1 MATTTQIIREAP
13 EIEALKRGLIESAKG
28 LVEGYTIDPV
38 TGEQVPVEGGG
49 RQILPTQQIA
59 GFDPLQQKAFAAA
72 DPGAAGIGGYKPYMA
87 TGTGTLGTGL
97 GTMGTGLGTVGQ
109 AAQPLQQAQQALYGS
124 AGRFTG
130 DPGYTAGQFAGESGY
145 TAGQFAGGPGYT
157 AAGYGGGP
165 GYTAAGYGGGPGYEA
180 GGFDP
185 QSVSAYMDPY
195 EDAVIQQAMSDIRRQ
210 GDIAQ
215 QGLSAQAVGAGAFGG
230 SRQGIQQNEMNRN
243 ILEQQART
251 AAGLRSAGYQGAMG
265 QAQQAFEAQQRRQQ
279 AQAQFGTQA
288 QQQAFEDQQR
298 RQQAQAQFGTQA
310 GLQGFEAQ
318 QRRQQA
324 QAQFGTQ
331 SQQQA
336 FEDQQRRAQAEAQF
350 GLGSRQ
356 RGFEDWQRRQ
366 QAQAQFGTQSQQQA
380 FENQQRR
387 QQQMAQLYGGI
398 GQLYGGL
405 GAQQAGIGAQQ
416 AGVGA
421 QQLGA
426 AQLAQATGLRD
437 ISTLAQFGGQQ
448 QALAQAQ
455 LDATRGNL
463 QRQQFE
469 PYGRLG
475 FLSDIYKGAPSTTMS
490 LGSQL
495 TPPPPQPSTIQQ
507 FGSLGVGLL
516 GTQAAMKQLG
526 GGAGGGG
533 LFG

>member
-1 MATTTQIIREAP
+1 MVTSTQIVREAP

-28 LVEGYTIDPV
+28 LVEGYTIDPD
-38 TGEQVPVEGGG
+38 TGEQVPITGGG
-49 RQILPTQQIA
+49 RQILPPQQIA

-72 DPGAAGIGGYKPYMA
+72 DPGAGGIGGYQNYLTA
-87 TGTGTLGTGL
+87 GAGTLGTGL
-97 GTMGTGLGTVGQ
+97 GTMGTGLGTMGL

-124 AGRFTG
+124 AGQFG
-130 DPGYTAGQFAGESGY
+130 GGPGYTAGQF
-145 TAGQFAGGPGYT
+145 
-157 AAGYGGGP
+157 GGGP
-165 GYTAAGYGGGPGYEA
+165 GYTAGQFGGGPGYTAGQFGGGPGYEA

-195 EDAVIQQAMSDIRRQ
+195 EDTVVQQAMSDIQRQ

-230 SRQGIQQNEMNRN
+230 SRQGIQQNEMNRI

-265 QAQQAFEAQQRRQQ
+265 QAQQGFEAQQRRAQ

-298 RQQAQAQFGTQA
+298 RQQAQAQFGTQT

-318 QRRQQA
+318 QRRA
-324 QAQFGTQ
+324 
-331 SQQQA
+331 
-336 FEDQQRRAQAEAQF
+336 
-350 GLGSRQ
+350 
-356 RGFEDWQRRQ
+356 

-405 GAQQAGIGAQQ
+405 GAQQAGVGVQQ
-416 AGVGA
+416 AGIGG
-421 QQLGA
+421 QRLGA

-437 ISTLAQFGGQQ
+437 IGTLSQFGGQQ
-448 QALAQAQ
+448 QALEQAR
-455 LDATRGNL
+455 LDAERANL

-475 FLSDIYKGAPSTTMS
+475 FLSDIYKGAPSTSMS

-495 TPPPPQPSTIQQ
+495 TPPPAQPSSLQQ
-507 FGSLGVGLL
+507 LGSLGVGLL
-516 GTQAAMKQLG
+516 GTTAAMRQLG

-533 LFG
+533 LFS

>member
-28 LVEGYTIDPV
+28 LVEGYTIDPE

-97 GTMGTGLGTVGQ
+97 GTLRTGLTTMGQ
-109 AAQPLQQAQQALYGS
+109 AGVPLQQAQQALYGS

-130 DPGYTAGQFAGESGY
+130 GTGYDPTQFTGGIGYEAE
-145 TAGQFAGGPGYT
+145 
-157 AAGYGGGP
+157 
-165 GYTAAGYGGGPGYEA
+165 GYGGGPGYEA

-195 EDAVIQQAMSDIRRQ
+195 EDTVVQQAMSDIQRQ

-251 AAGLRSAGYQGAMG
+251 AAGLRSAGYQSAMG
-265 QAQQAFEAQQRRQQ
+265 QAQQAFEA
-279 AQAQFGTQA
+279 
-288 QQQAFEDQQR
+288 QQR

-331 SQQQA
+331 AQQQA
-336 FEDQQRRAQAEAQF
+336 FEDQ
-350 GLGSRQ
+350 
-356 RGFEDWQRRQ
+356 QRRQ

-405 GAQQAGIGAQQ
+405 GAQQAGIGARQ

-516 GTQAAMKQLG
+516 GTQAAMKQFG
-526 GGAGGGG
+526 GGAGGAG

>member
-1 MATTTQIIREAP
+1 MVTITEQIVREA
-13 EIEALKRGLIESAKG
+13 G
-28 LVEGYTIDPV
+28 
-38 TGEQVPVEGGG
+38 PVEARKLGLL
-49 RQILPTQQIA
+49 QA
-59 GFDPLQQKAFAAA
+59 GFDLAGKPESEIDFAAEGAEKQVAGFTDLQRKAFAAA
-72 DPGAAGIGGYKPYMA
+72 DPGAAGIGGYQPHLTA
-87 TGTGTLGTGL
+87 GAGTLETGL
-97 GTMGTGLGTVGQ
+97 GTMGTGLGTMGQ

-130 DPGYTAGQFAGESGY
+130 APGYTAQQFG
-145 TAGQFAGGPGYT
+145 GGPGYT

-195 EDAVIQQAMSDIRRQ
+195 EDAVVQQAMSDIRRQ

-230 SRQGIQQNEMNRN
+230 SRQGIQQNELGRN

-298 RQQAQAQFGTQA
+298 RQQAQAQFGTQTGLQGFEA
-310 GLQGFEAQ
+310 QQRREQAQAQFGTQSQQQAFEDRQRRQQAQAQFGTQTGLQGFEAQ

-336 FEDQQRRAQAEAQF
+336 FEDQQRR
-350 GLGSRQ
+350 L
-356 RGFEDWQRRQ
+356 
-366 QAQAQFGTQSQQQA
+366 QAQSQFGTQSQQQA

-387 QQQMAQLYGGI
+387 QQQLAQLYGGI

-405 GAQQAGIGAQQ
+405 GAQQAGLGAQQ
-416 AGVGA
+416 AGIGG

-426 AQLAQATGLRD
+426 AQLAQTTGLKD
-437 ISTLAQFGGQQ
+437 IATLSQLGGQQ
-448 QALAQAQ
+448 QALSQAQYDAAQANAIKQ
-455 LDATRGNL
+455 LY
-463 QRQQFE
+463 E
-469 PYGRLG
+469 PYSRVA
-475 FLSDIYKGAPSTTMS
+475 FLSDIYKGAPSTQMS
-490 LGSQL
+490 LGSQVA
-495 TPPPPQPSTIQQ
+495 PPAPGPSAIQQ
-507 FGSLGVGLL
+507 FGSIGTGLL
-516 GTQAAMKQLG
+516 GLAGAAKTTG
-526 GGAGGGG
+526 I
-533 LFG
+533 F

>member
-1 MATTTQIIREAP
+1 
-13 EIEALKRGLIESAKG
+13 
-28 LVEGYTIDPV
+28 
-38 TGEQVPVEGGG
+38 VPITGGG
-49 RQILPTQQIA
+49 RQILPPQQIA

-72 DPGAAGIGGYKPYMA
+72 DPGAGGIGGYQNYLTA
-87 TGTGTLGTGL
+87 GAGTLGTGL
-97 GTMGTGLGTVGQ
+97 GTMGTGLGTMGL

-124 AGRFTG
+124 AGQFG
-130 DPGYTAGQFAGESGY
+130 GGPGYTAGQF
-145 TAGQFAGGPGYT
+145 
-157 AAGYGGGP
+157 GGGP
-165 GYTAAGYGGGPGYEA
+165 GYTAGQFGGGPGYEAGQFGGGPGYEA

-195 EDAVIQQAMSDIRRQ
+195 EDTVVQQAMSDIQRQ

-230 SRQGIQQNEMNRN
+230 SRQGIQQNEMNRI

-265 QAQQAFEAQQRRQQ
+265 QAQQGFEAQQRRAQ

-298 RQQAQAQFGTQA
+298 RQQAQAQFGTQT

-318 QRRQQA
+318 QRRAQA

-331 SQQQA
+331 AQQQA
-336 FEDQQRRAQAEAQF
+336 FEDQQRRA
-350 GLGSRQ
+350 
-356 RGFEDWQRRQ
+356 

-405 GAQQAGIGAQQ
+405 GAQQAGVGVQQ
-416 AGVGA
+416 AGIGG
-421 QQLGA
+421 QRLGA

-437 ISTLAQFGGQQ
+437 IGTLS
-448 QALAQAQ
+448 Q
-455 LDATRGNL
+455 LNW
-463 QRQQFE
+463 Q
-469 PYGRLG
+469 RLG
-475 FLSDIYKGAPSTTMS
+475 KWAAASWVLRQKAPMAWP
-490 LGSQL
+490 LRRAL
-495 TPPPPQPSTIQQ
+495 W
-507 FGSLGVGLL
+507 
-516 GTQAAMKQLG
+516 
-526 GGAGGGG
+526 
-533 LFG
+533 

>member
-1 MATTTQIIREAP
+1 MPITTQIVREAP

-28 LVEGYTIDPV
+28 LVEGYTIDPD
-38 TGEQVPVEGGG
+38 TGKQVPVEGGG
-49 RQILPTQQIA
+49 RVDYAEKGATKRISPFTA
-59 GFDPLQQKAFAAA
+59 LQQDAFSRAQAT
-72 DPGAAGIGGYKPYMA
+72 GGIGGYQPHLT
-87 TGTGTLGTGL
+87 TGRQTLGTGL
-97 GTMGTGLGTVGQ
+97 GTIGTGLDTMGQ
-109 AAQPLQQAQQALYGS
+109 ATQPLQQAQQALYGS

-130 DPGYTAGQFAGESGY
+130 APGYTAQQFG
-145 TAGQFAGGPGYT
+145 GGPGYT
-157 AAGYGGGP
+157 AAGYEGGP
-165 GYTAAGYGGGPGYEA
+165 GYTAQQYGGGPGYEA

-230 SRQGIQQNEMNRN
+230 SRQGIQQNELDRN

-318 QRRQQA
+318 QRREQA

-336 FEDQQRRAQAEAQF
+336 FEDQQRR
-350 GLGSRQ
+350 L
-356 RGFEDWQRRQ
+356 
-366 QAQAQFGTQSQQQA
+366 QAQSQFGTQSQQQA

-405 GAQQAGIGAQQ
+405 GAQQAGLGAQQ
-416 AGVGA
+416 AGIGG

-426 AQLAQATGLRD
+426 AQLAQTTGLRD
-437 ISTLAQFGGQQ
+437 ISTLSQLGRQQ
-448 QALAQAQ
+448 QALTQAEYDAAQANAMKQ
-455 LDATRGNL
+455 IY
-463 QRQQFE
+463 E

-475 FLSDIYKGAPSTTMS
+475 FLSDIYKGAPSSQMS
-490 LGSQL
+490 LGSQV
-495 TPPPPQPSTIQQ
+495 TPPAPQPSTLQQ
-507 FGSLGVGLL
+507 FGGLGTGLL
-516 GTQAAMKQLG
+516 GLAGAAKTTG
-526 GGAGGGG
+526 I
-533 LFG
+533 F

>member
-28 LVEGYTIDPV
+28 LVEGYTIDPE

-59 GFDPLQQKAFAAA
+59 GFEPLQQKAFAAA

-318 QRRQQA
+318 QRREQA

-336 FEDQQRRAQAEAQF
+336 FEDQQRR
-350 GLGSRQ
+350 L
-356 RGFEDWQRRQ
+356 
-366 QAQAQFGTQSQQQA
+366 QAQSQFGTQSQQQA

-405 GAQQAGIGAQQ
+405 GAQQAGLGAQQ
-416 AGVGA
+416 AGIGA

-426 AQLAQATGLRD
+426 AQLAQTTGLRD
-437 ISTLAQFGGQQ
+437 ISTLSQLGGQQ
-448 QALAQAQ
+448 QALGQAEYDAAQANAMKQ
-455 LDATRGNL
+455 IY
-463 QRQQFE
+463 E

-475 FLSDIYKGAPSTTMS
+475 FLSDIYKGAPSSQMS
-490 LGSQL
+490 LGSQV
-495 TPPPPQPSTIQQ
+495 TPPAPQPSTLQQ
-507 FGSLGVGLL
+507 FGGLGTGLL
-516 GTQAAMKQLG
+516 GLAGAAKTTG
-526 GGAGGGG
+526 I
-533 LFG
+533 F